1 MNRILFL
8 LSVLMASSVNA
19 EENSFYISLFDTSI
33 QLPNSC
39 LWQLTDTV
47 ENKEIAVFN
56 CDKGFDHEVS
66 VVVQE
71 FDYSKIMQI
80 KNSIEVTHNSEN
92 KIGNITHFHIEA
104 TIGTSR
110 GDSENFIDAFCDP
123 SYCIA
128 TLGTNNS
135 IAKSIASQLK
145 SIPNK
150 PIKRD

>member
-1 MNRILFL
+1 MNRILFI
-8 LSVLMASSVNA
+8 LSVLIVSSVSA
-19 EENSFYISLFDTSI
+19 EENSFSISLFDINI

-47 ENKEIAVFN
+47 ENNEIAVFK
-56 CDKGFDHEVS
+56 CDKCFDHEVS
-66 VVVQE
+66 VVVQK

-80 KNSIEVTHNSEN
+80 KNSIEVTHNSES

-104 TIGTSR
+104 AIGTSR

-128 TLGTNNS
+128 TFGTNNS

-150 PIKRD
+150 AIKQD

>member
-39 LWQLTDTV
+39 LWELTDTV
-47 ENKEIAVFN
+47 ENKEIAVFK

-80 KNSIEVTHNSEN
+80 KNSIEVTHNSES

-128 TLGTNNS
+128 TFGTNNS
-135 IAKSIASQLK
+135 IAKSITSQLK

-150 PIKRD
+150 SLKQD